1 MLPKIAKIVSLLR
14 TLLRTLL
21 LPVAAAALLG
31 ACSTPCDA
39 PGRLCA
45 PITSN
50 TSVAAPPQRSA
61 PAVAAPADVETYAV
75 QMPSGGAAL
84 PAPPPA
90 RPERPGPASLAIPT
104 APAGPM
110 RIALLL
116 PLRSDALGQAAGAV
130 RAGFMAALERE
141 RDGVSVDLV
150 ETGDVAQD
158 VLASYA
164 AALEQHDLVVGPLA
178 RSAVS
183 TLAGSGLVLKPTI
196 ALNTPE
202 GHGSGAE
209 MMLPPQMLAIGL
221 SIEDEARQAAGW
233 AARDYPGAS
242 ALVVG
247 TEVAWQRRVAIAFA
261 SHWQRAGAPVTMV
274 ELGGAGGLLNEGELA
289 QLRARVAEQRPGL
302 LFAALGAGQ
311 ARQLRAALGDAL
323 PLYGTSALNP
333 GNSADFPLPEL
344 DGARLLD
351 LPWQLQRDHAAVM
364 AYPRPPQPQPGQRQD
379 GAADLERLYALGID
393 AYRIARQL
401 ALHPEQPFQLDGVT
415 GRLLV
420 GAGMRFERIEQPAVY
435 RGGMVQAVQP

>member
-1 MLPKIAKIVSLLR
+1 MLPKIAKIVKLLR

-21 LPVAAAALLG
+21 PPVAAAALLG

-61 PAVAAPADVETYAV
+61 PAAAAPADVETYAV
-75 QMPSGGAAL
+75 QMPSGGAAM
-84 PAPPPA
+84 PAPPVA
-90 RPERPGPASLAIPT
+90 KQERT
-104 APAGPM
+104 APASQAMPAGPT

-116 PLRSDALGQAAGAV
+116 PLRSDALGRAADAV

-183 TLAGSGLVLKPTI
+183 TLAGSGLVLKPTV

-202 GHGSGAE
+202 GHGSGADVP
-209 MMLPPQMLAIGL
+209 LPAQMLAIGL

-247 TEVAWQRRVAIAFA
+247 TEVAWQRRVAAAFA
-261 SHWQRAGAPVTMV
+261 SQWQRAGAPVTMV
-274 ELGGAGGLLNEGELA
+274 ELGGAGGNLNEGELA
-289 QLRARVAEQRPGL
+289 QLRARVAELRPGL

-311 ARQLRAALGDAL
+311 ARQLRAALGEAL

-364 AYPRPPQPQPGQRQD
+364 AYPRPAQPLSEQGQD

-401 ALHPEQPFQLDGVT
+401 ALHPGQPFQLDGVT
-415 GRLLV
+415 GRLQV